1 MKRIL
6 LSGLMC
12 FMALSVVAQ
21 DKKTE
26 TSYQFLWVNGG
37 IGAGGVLST
46 NIVNSGAVL
55 PAYLEFMLQNRRSR
69 IGIGIAHELYL
80 TPENLGKVILG
91 NSSNTEKVYITW
103 EGMLLPNSP
112 INLGVCAQGGG
123 FLVGNDIREAN
134 QNTNNTNNTSDADN
148 TDIPKY
154 NFFGNVGMVAEV
166 GIRPVFLFVKPY
178 IEYKSYGGFHKE
190 IIAAVTFGI
199 KLKLITEEEKARRAK
214 KKG

>member
-6 LSGLMC
+6 LCGLIGLMT
-12 FMALSVVAQ
+12 LSVVAQ

-26 TSYQFLWVNGG
+26 TSYQFLWINGG
-37 IGAGGVLST
+37 IGAGGVVST
-46 NIVNSGAVL
+46 NIINSGAVL
-55 PAYLEFMLQNRRSR
+55 PAYMEFMLQNRRSR

-91 NSSNTEKVYITW
+91 NSSNTEKVYLTW

-134 QNTNNTNNTSDADN
+134 NTDDTDN
-148 TDIPKY
+148 TEVPKY

-214 KKG
+214 KK